1 MEDTGVV
8 RMLYHYVTHG
18 RLSIAQLQLS
28 EFMRHLCIFMLTD
41 PPLHSIFFLLTV
53 LAVILLK
60 IAHCIYCKFL
70 CIEMCY
76 YDCGVS

>member
-1 MEDTGVV
+1 MEDTRVV

-18 RLSIAQLQLS
+18 RLSIAQLQLL
-28 EFMRHLCIFMLTD
+28 EFMRHLCIFMFTLF
-41 PPLHSIFFLLTV
+41 SIRFFFLLTV

-60 IAHCIYCKFL
+60 IAHYFYYKFL